1 MSSLQVS
8 VVIPTYNRW
17 AQLVQVLDGY
27 RTQTLPPATFEV
39 LVCDDASSDQTPS
52 QVSAYAASAPYPLRL
67 LPAARNAGPAA
78 ARNRG
83 LHAAQAP
90 IVVCTDDDC
99 VPHPALLARHAATV
113 SPTTAAIGQI
123 AWHPALPV
131 TPFMAFLAPGY
142 RFNFAQIHDPH
153 NATYRCFYTA
163 NVALWRATALHL
175 GGFDEHFP
183 YAAFEDIELGYRL
196 HQAGVRLVYDPDAL
210 VYHLHAMR
218 LAPMLQSQL
227 RNGESAA
234 YAVKKHP
241 ELAYMAGVTGARTN
255 EVTQR
260 FYRAAMDYYFI
271 AGLQRGLKEHFGGEW
286 AEKLD
291 DLLLDNPEYRGAME
305 TQLAEAQVYAQ
316 RLEVRVAELETAHR
330 ELAAHTEV
338 LEDAVRRANPIK
350 NGLYRLGS
358 RLKQRRRGR
367 AGTTGQSGVAQERY

>member
-1 MSSLQVS
+1 MTPQVS
-8 VVIPTYNRW
+8 VVIQTYNRW
-17 AQLVQVLDGY
+17 DQLRQVLDGY
-27 RTQTLPPATFEV
+27 RTQTLPPAAFEV
-39 LVCDDASSDQTPS
+39 LVCDDASTDQTPA
-52 QVSAYAASAPYPLRL
+52 QVTAYATTAPYALRL
-67 LPAARNAGPAA
+67 LPTASNAGPAA

-83 LHAAQAP
+83 LRAAQAP

-113 SPTTAAIGQI
+113 TPTVAAIGHI
-123 AWHPALPV
+123 AWHPSLTV
-131 TPFMAFLAPGY
+131 SPFMAFLAPGY
-142 RFNFAQIHDPH
+142 RFNFAQITDPQ

-163 NVALWRATALHL
+163 NVAFWRATALTL
-175 GGFDEHFP
+175 GGFDVRFP

-196 HQAGVRLVYDPDAL
+196 HQAGVQLVYDDQAL

-218 LAPMLQSQL
+218 LASMLQSQL

-241 ELAYMAGVTGARTN
+241 ALAYMAGVTGARTN

-291 DLLLDNPEYRGAME
+291 DLLIDNPEYRGAME

-316 RLEVRVAELETAHR
+316 RLEVRVAELEAAHR
-330 ELAAHTEV
+330 ELAAHTEL
-338 LEDAVRRANPIK
+338 LEDAVRRANPLK
-350 NGLYRLGS
+350 NGLLHAGS
-358 RLKQRRRGR
+358 RLRRRR
-367 AGTTGQSGVAQERY
+367 ANRGNSSRQAGPAGEQAQ

>member
-1 MSSLQVS
+1 MTQATLQVS

-52 QVSAYAASAPYPLRL
+52 QVSAYAAHAPYALRL

-99 VPHPALLARHAATV
+99 VPHPALLARHAAAV

-123 AWHPALPV
+123 AWHPALAV
-131 TPFMAFLAPGY
+131 SPFMAFLAPGY
-142 RFNFAQIHDPH
+142 RFNFAQITDPH

-163 NVALWRATALHL
+163 NVALWRATALTL
-175 GGFDEHFP
+175 GGFDERFRR
-183 YAAFEDIELGYRL
+183 AFEDIELGYRL

-218 LAPMLQSQL
+218 LAPMLRRQE
-227 RNGESAA
+227 GDGAEAA
-234 YAVKKHP
+234 AMLLKHP
-241 ELAYMAGVTGARTN
+241 ALAAEAGVPRLRDPATR
-255 EVTQR
+255 ER
-260 FYRAAMDYYFI
+260 FYQAAMEYYCA
-271 AGLQRGLKEHFGGEW
+271 AGFACGRGGDFAMEVAPEQ
-286 AEKLD
+286 LD
-291 DLLLDNPEYRGAME
+291 DPAPAWPGVVTPVERQFFAANTAALALESRLARLEAEYAALAPRTDALDRALRGANPLKNWLR
-305 TQLAEAQVYAQ
+305 QLSERFGRKSASRRSQV
-316 RLEVRVAELETAHR
+316 
-330 ELAAHTEV
+330 
-338 LEDAVRRANPIK
+338 
-350 NGLYRLGS
+350 S
-358 RLKQRRRGR
+358 
-367 AGTTGQSGVAQERY
+367 